1 MCEPLTLDEL
11 MALEDTSDEEEFMEN
26 DGGESDDEDEDS
38 VKAPVDVQADSMTI
52 PSFYTAFAAALP
64 GEIKDYKYGPDVLRA
79 TNEKSATAKNKGGS
93 VAKNKAKSIP
103 KAAPKHL
110 DMKDAVYA
118 ANLAYIMW
126 TGTRQLNDPWPE
138 HLTQVV
144 EAMKPDISKKKLRK
158 WWSKRD
164 RTGMGSGKL
173 PDGTP
178 YLTRHGLPVLSESM
192 VTPVVSALHD
202 AYGHR
207 SATALMKLCQTKFHV
222 KVPSL
227 KEACDRLG
235 CDHCNNEKPLPIPA
249 HTQAIRTYFKAAQ
262 FQMDHT
268 EVASAKLQKIIDLR
282 GDHGV
287 RYLLNVLDLHTKH
300 AWVFLCKTVTEEETI
315 MHLTTLEET
324 GVLPDV
330 MQSDNGL
337 AFKGKSIK
345 AFWKARGTRYVYGG
359 VRTPQHQVN
368 TPNVMWEKRWCA
380 WVIGRMAMDSWGGR
394 ESAVS
399 KWKFCCSHRGGKSD
413 STRQS
418 RRRSSCGFARTGAI
432 TQKSGPSRYAG
443 QTRAPYQCRVC
454 TTC

>member
-26 DGGESDDEDEDS
+26 DGEESDDEDEDA
-38 VKAPVDVQADSMTI
+38 VQAQVDVQSDPMTI
-52 PSFYTAFAAALP
+52 TSFYTAFAAALP
-64 GEIKDYKYGPDVLRA
+64 GETKDYKYGPELLRT
-79 TNEKSATAKNKGGS
+79 TNMKDATAKSKGRS
-93 VAKNKAKSIP
+93 VLKNKEKSIP

-118 ANLAYIMW
+118 ANLVYIMW
-126 TGTRQLNDPWPE
+126 TETRQLNDPWPD
-138 HLTQVV
+138 HLTQAV
-144 EAMKPDISKKKLRK
+144 EAMKPEMTKKKLRK
-158 WWSKRD
+158 WWNKRD

-178 YLTRHGLPVLSESM
+178 YLTRNGLPVLSESM
-192 VTPVVSALHD
+192 VTPVVSAVHD

-222 KVPSL
+222 KVPTL
-227 KEACDRLG
+227 KGACDQLG
-235 CDHCNNEKPLPIPA
+235 CDHCNNEKPLPKPA
-249 HTQAIRTYFKAAQ
+249 HTQAIRTYFKGAQ
-262 FQMDHT
+262 YQMDHT
-268 EVASAKLQKIIDLR
+268 EIASNKMQKVINLR
-282 GDHGV
+282 GDHGF

-300 AWVFLCKTVTEEETI
+300 AWVFPSKTVTEEETI
-315 MHLTTLEET
+315 MHLTTLAEN

-368 TPNVMWEKRWCA
+368 TPRDMGEEMARMGDWENGHWQL
-380 WVIGRMAMDSWGGR
+380 W
-394 ESAVS
+394 
-399 KWKFCCSHRGGKSD
+399 
-413 STRQS
+413 RQGI
-418 RRRSSCGFARTGAI
+418 SSPDTEVPLF
-432 TQKSGPSRYAG
+432 S
-443 QTRAPYQCRVC
+443 
-454 TTC
+454 